1 MKKVLLLL
9 LLNLLSHTNLFAQVS
24 TQLLVGNR
32 SADYQFF
39 WNKDLDKKKK
49 LSLFNFTYYSLDYK
63 NRQNSVYSI
72 YQVGTY
78 HINTNVGISAGGI
91 LAGGQFAPRISFSYQ
106 IQRHDLFLNV
116 LPALSYLPDID
127 KAGYSVFILLFYT
140 PKISEN
146 WKLYNQFLWEPLFAN
161 EGHVFSY
168 QQFRVGLNYKDWFQF
183 GIGANLSQVGKEFN
197 NTTNLGIFINKGF

>member
-63 NRQNSVYSI
+63 
-72 YQVGTY
+72 
-78 HINTNVGISAGGI
+78 
-91 LAGGQFAPRISFSYQ
+91 
-106 IQRHDLFLNV
+106 
-116 LPALSYLPDID
+116 
-127 KAGYSVFILLFYT
+127 
-140 PKISEN
+140 
-146 WKLYNQFLWEPLFAN
+146 
-161 EGHVFSY
+161 
-168 QQFRVGLNYKDWFQF
+168 
-183 GIGANLSQVGKEFN
+183 
-197 NTTNLGIFINKGF
+197 